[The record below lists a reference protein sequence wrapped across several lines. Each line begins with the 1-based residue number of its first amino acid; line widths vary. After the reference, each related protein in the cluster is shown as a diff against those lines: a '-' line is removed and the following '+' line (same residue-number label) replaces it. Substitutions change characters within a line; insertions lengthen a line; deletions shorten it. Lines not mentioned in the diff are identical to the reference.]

1 MDNSVT
7 ILGQIILL
15 LLGFF
20 STFVIFN
27 FMSKFERE
35 VYRKKSFYVIGYILY
50 TFGVFIIKN
59 LDNGVVNLIV
69 TAVFTA
75 FMGHFLYNRKR
86 IFLLYYSIFIIF
98 IAVTQII
105 ASFLFNL
112 ICYKF
117 NINFYSLD
125 TALITISVIINIVV
139 LGMSRLFITFYS
151 KKKISRLTL
160 VQFINFLILPIFSM
174 FYITTLMMY
183 VQVYL
188 SPQDIILLIVNIVS
202 ILALN
207 IFITNIFESI
217 SRNNELKNQLLLH
230 EELSKL
236 QYEYYGAIENKYNSS
251 RKLIHDVKNHIHTI
265 ENLYKAQEHEKARAY
280 SENMYRLFEELG
292 QKQFTSNKTLN
303 IILNDK
309 YQKAIRNNITLKCF
323 VETAELDFI
332 KDIDLTT
339 IFANL
344 LDNAIEAAQ
353 ESVGEKEICLKLA
366 KFNDFLVINI
376 SNTTNEELITKGNL
390 LRTTKKNHSGLG
402 LQNVK
407 LALSKYQGNMTI
419 NYHEGV
425 FTVNIVIP
433 SD

>member
-1 MDNSVT
+1 
-7 ILGQIILL
+7 
-15 LLGFF
+15 
-20 STFVIFN
+20 
-27 FMSKFERE
+27 
-35 VYRKKSFYVIGYILY
+35 
-50 TFGVFIIKN
+50 
-59 LDNGVVNLIV
+59 
-69 TAVFTA
+69 
-75 FMGHFLYNRKR
+75 
-86 IFLLYYSIFIIF
+86 
-98 IAVTQII
+98 
-105 ASFLFNL
+105 
-112 ICYKF
+112 
-117 NINFYSLD
+117 
-125 TALITISVIINIVV
+125 
-139 LGMSRLFITFYS
+139 MSRLFIAFYS

-207 IFITNIFESI
+207 IFITNIFENI

-230 EELSKL
+230 EELSKM

-251 RKLIHDVKNHIHTI
+251 RKLIHDVKNHINTI
-265 ENLYKAQEHEKARAY
+265 ENLYKAQEHEKAREY

-309 YQKAIRNNITLKCF
+309 YQKAISSNITLKCF

-353 ESVGEKEICLKLA
+353 ESVGEKEICLKVA
-366 KFNDFLVINI
+366 RFNDFLVINV

-390 LRTTKKNHSGLG
+390 VRTTKKNHSGLG

-407 LALSKYQGNMTI
+407 LVLMRYQGNMTI
-419 NYHEGV
+419 KYDEGI
-425 FTVNIVIP
+425 FTVNLVIP
-433 SD
+433 AS